1 MNEARV
7 FGAELFSNAG
17 VSAGLLKSIPL
28 GRNHTLLLSGAA
40 DVSLYSSDNVAKRH
54 EYAALLAWQARWS
67 PHWESSVFVRA
78 ALYDYETHDDWN
90 TTFAASVDYVMASW
104 CRLGISSNFIF
115 NASDVDAFDYE
126 NVGVGANLR
135 LSVRF

>member
-1 MNEARV
+1 M
-7 FGAELFSNAG
+7 
-17 VSAGLLKSIPL
+17 
-28 GRNHTLLLSGAA
+28 RN
-40 DVSLYSSDNVAKRH
+40 VC
-54 EYAALLAWQARWS
+54 
-67 PHWESSVFVRA
+67 
-78 ALYDYETHDDWN
+78 YDYETHDDWN